1 MKIAEYIRILHRR
14 GWIILLAIVA
24 AAASAFLFSKLQTSV
39 YRASVEV
46 SIQLARPDLSLT
58 QSTKQ
63 LLRSYAN
70 VMWSEKRA
78 EMVIQQLGL
87 YMSPADL
94 KGDATIVAD
103 DSLMVIKIDVD
114 NPDGEL
120 AKSIANT
127 WAQILVDWRTEEN
140 AKQDKQDRVFAEII
154 DPAVRYRLL
163 RPKLPVNIAAGA
175 FLGLTVGVVVVFV
188 LEWLEAGVIVQ
199 PRDLEQETGLAVIGL
214 IPPVSSSK

>member
-1 MKIAEYIRILHRR
+1 VKIAEYIRILHRR